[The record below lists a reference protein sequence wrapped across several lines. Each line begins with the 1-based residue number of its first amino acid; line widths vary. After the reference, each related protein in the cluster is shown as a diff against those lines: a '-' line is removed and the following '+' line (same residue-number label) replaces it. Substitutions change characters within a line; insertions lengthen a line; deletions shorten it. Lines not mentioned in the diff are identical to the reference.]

1 MLLSANGSR
10 LFVTSGSKDRVSVL
24 DVANGALVTELRDAP
39 PSGPAQGSTPSNVA
53 LPADEARLFVTEAD
67 ANAVAIFDLSA
78 KTAGVESA
86 HGTDPL
92 DTARSCPRSH

>member
-1 MLLSANGSR
+1 M
-10 LFVTSGSKDRVSVL
+10 L
-24 DVANGALVTELRDAP
+24 DVANGALVTELCDAP

-78 KTAGVESA
+78 KSAGTEADVPAGANSFAIGRTDRHPRASA
-86 HGTDPL
+86 
-92 DTARSCPRSH
+92 